1 MIYKSQLQ
9 SIDGSAGYPLQHNAL
24 LSLLMRVPVV
34 VATDLCY
41 QVVYT
46 SELPNGTTLHM
57 HIALLLCDH
66 RFCRQVP
73 PKTLSKPAG
82 EVWII
87 FVFCFDV
94 RYPPIS
100 CNKSDW
106 KSLLGYWCGR
116 DAGVLTAFLIEG
128 FPSSPY
134 QIKGF
139 LKFFQSPDFASTP
152 ISLHRGCSVGVGAP
166 TPNEPLVVLD
176 WVPSAAKPQAGCLV

>member
-1 MIYKSQLQ
+1 MQETKYCEPWTSFKGALALISPDLAGTLVESTHLPKPLEDFKISQAYHRKKYNYYSQILVNMFHDIWMIYKSQLQ

-94 RYPPIS
+94 IM
-100 CNKSDW
+100 
-106 KSLLGYWCGR
+106 
-116 DAGVLTAFLIEG
+116 
-128 FPSSPY
+128 
-134 QIKGF
+134 
-139 LKFFQSPDFASTP
+139 
-152 ISLHRGCSVGVGAP
+152 
-166 TPNEPLVVLD
+166 
-176 WVPSAAKPQAGCLV
+176 